1 MEVTVE
7 AVEAVAVDEDLLEDS
22 TGVVGREHDRNA
34 SLDNS
39 SSRHSVEVVSTV
51 VVLDTRAI
59 SVPGPRR
66 RPTLHRRQE
75 PAAVSMWLLA
85 RQCRTWRMLV
95 FDVPVNVS
103 VGVVLRG

>member
-1 MEVTVE
+1 MV

-22 TGVVGREHDRNA
+22 TGVVGREHDRNT

-39 SSRHSVEVVSTV
+39 SDRHSVEVVSTV

-59 SVPGPRR
+59 SVQNPRR

-85 RQCRTWRMLV
+85 RQCLTWRMLV
-95 FDVPVNVS
+95 FDLPVNVS
-103 VGVVLRG
+103 VGVVRG